1 MFIRKALIV
10 TLVVLLNLTPQTVK
24 AVEDDNLEYKK
35 WYVESIGNVTGKH
48 LGHATFE
55 SGNVKGV
62 STCNIFFGV
71 YDLKENNKIKFFRIG
86 VGGYD
91 TKSVC
96 AIGNK
101 MELEEKFIDGLETVA
116 TYKIEDNKLTFYTE
130 KGEEFTKFYL
140 KTKK

>member
-1 MFIRKALIV
+1 MFIQKAIIASITLLALLIPH
-10 TLVVLLNLTPQTVK
+10 TAM
-24 AVEDDNLEYKK
+24 AVEDDKLEYKK
-35 WYVESIGNVTGKH
+35 WHVESIGDFTGKH

-55 SGNVKGV
+55 SGSVKGV

-71 YDLKENNKIKFFRIG
+71 YHLKENNNIKFFRIG

-91 TKSVC
+91 TKSIC

-116 TYKIEDNKLTFYTE
+116 TYKIENDKLIFYT
-130 KGEEFTKFYL
+130 GEGKEFTKFYL
-140 KTKK
+140 KKKK